1 MAHQTILIQRL
12 YTIEPLQLPDVGYVT
27 TFLAQFRHFV
37 EGALIPIIVRTHVLP
52 VPRPYLLEVSESH
65 GVYVSEQAI
74 YPTIIILLVALD
86 KSQCESGFVD
96 STHLPPPA
104 TQSIAFEPH
113 SSTLTS
119 EAECHEGLPA
129 RVGPEQIVGRETRM
143 DGSPDSRNDA
153 EGGQAQV

>member
-1 MAHQTILIQRL
+1 M
-12 YTIEPLQLPDVGYVT
+12 
-27 TFLAQFRHFV
+27 
-37 EGALIPIIVRTHVLP
+37 
-52 VPRPYLLEVSESH
+52 
-65 GVYVSEQAI
+65 YVSEQAI

-119 EAECHEGLPA
+119 EADCHEGPGLPT
-129 RVGPEQIVGRETRM
+129 RVGPEQTMGREARM